1 MNRFN
6 ESKSLKPL
14 LIALPKGRLEEELLP
29 RIKGT
34 AFELDAAALKSRRL
48 RIPMADPNLSAI
60 LLKGADLPRYVA
72 GGVAALGIVGSDIL
86 DECPVELMELSDLNF
101 GVCRLSLCAPD
112 GTTLEDLRAR
122 PHLRIATKFTEA
134 TGRWLRQEGLTAELV
149 PLQSSVELAPVLGL
163 ADAIIDLVQSG
174 KTLKAHHLS
183 ELTTLGKASARL
195 VACRGLYLSE
205 PERIGPL
212 AKALTGLLRVE
223 G

>member
-1 MNRFN
+1 M
-6 ESKSLKPL
+6 KPL

-29 RIKGT
+29 RIKGSP
-34 AFELDAAALKSRRL
+34 FELDPRALKSRKL
-48 RIPMADPNLSAI
+48 RIPMADPSLAAI

-86 DECPVELMELSDLNF
+86 DECPVDLMELSDLNF

-112 GTTLEDLRAR
+112 HTTLDALRAK

-174 KTLKAHHLS
+174 KTLLAHHLAEVS
-183 ELTTLGKASARL
+183 TLGKASARL
-195 VACRGLYLSE
+195 VACRGMFLSE
-205 PERIGPL
+205 PDVIGPL
-212 AKALTGLLRVE
+212 AKRLAGLLKVE
-223 G
+223 A